1 MWHYIS
7 SQGRRLVVAAGAG
20 HRSRLQGPVRLRAMA
35 GQDDWRW
42 LQGVCVGGGG
52 RPPGEAAGAGE
63 AAIRW
68 VAATTVLVCQ
78 CGLDGRGT
86 RAHYGARFRARSDG
100 ALWGSRG
107 ADTAQKQVDVWLQMG
122 CQFRV
127 QGQRTMC
134 ARPGR
139 GRSPVD
145 RIRLGRR
152 QPSRAR
158 CYARVRR
165 RCGSEDHVSAQE
177 RPKGDASH

>member
-1 MWHYIS
+1 
-7 SQGRRLVVAAGAG
+7 
-20 HRSRLQGPVRLRAMA
+20 MA

-68 VAATTVLVCQ
+68 AAATTVLVCQ

-107 ADTAQKQVDVWLQMG
+107 ADTAQNKVST
-122 CQFRV
+122 R
-127 QGQRTMC
+127 
-134 ARPGR
+134 
-139 GRSPVD
+139 VD
-145 RIRLGRR
+145 RVVKYSSTE
-152 QPSRAR
+152 QKRALL
-158 CYARVRR
+158 
-165 RCGSEDHVSAQE
+165 SLIE
-177 RPKGDASH
+177 